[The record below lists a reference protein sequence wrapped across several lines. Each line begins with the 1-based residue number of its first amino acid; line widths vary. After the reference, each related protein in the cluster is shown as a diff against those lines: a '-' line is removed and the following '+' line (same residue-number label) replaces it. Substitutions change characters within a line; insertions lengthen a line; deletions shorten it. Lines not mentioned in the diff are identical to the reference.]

1 MREVGRAPLR
11 ETAGAAEDQRRNEV
25 RRKGKREI
33 VISTEAG
40 LVEHRSLIPLE
51 DAKPTGGEKKVE
63 TNTP

>member
-1 MREVGRAPLR
+1 M
-11 ETAGAAEDQRRNEV
+11 